1 MQLEKYDQK
10 PDVEI
15 IVRSQTVTVLRPC
28 CATKE
33 HDNLATSEIRVSI
46 LLGIGVIAR
55 FYLSCRVLADRIGLW
70 SAECGQVNQHQ
81 HVFAAQRSCAK
92 TFKSNVGSGDSA
104 LGISPILRLRF
115 IM

>member
-1 MQLEKYDQK
+1 MTRNQMSRLSFAVRQLPLFVHAARQK
-10 PDVEI
+10 SMTTWQ
-15 IVRSQTVTVLRPC
+15 R
-28 CATKE
+28 
-33 HDNLATSEIRVSI
+33 SEIRVSI

-55 FYLSCRVLADRIGLW
+55 FYLSCRLLADRIGLW

-81 HVFAAQRSCAK
+81 HVFAAQIPCAK
-92 TFKSNVGSGDSA
+92 TFKSNVDSGDSA